1 MKTKKMVYS
10 GFLAAVGVI
19 LPVIFHLFTQ
29 GAGRIFLPIHIP
41 VLLAG
46 FIVGPYW
53 AVAVALVSLT
63 MSFLITGMPMVPTL
77 YFMYFELTAYAL
89 ASGLFYHKLKLNVYF
104 SLIFSMIVGR
114 AVNALAL
121 IAAAGI
127 FKLNVP
133 SYISVWTSFLTGLPG
148 IVIQLILIPIIILAL
163 EKGGYLNAKLS

>member
-1 MKTKKMVYS
+1 MRTKKIVFS

-29 GAGRIFLPIHIP
+29 GAGRMFLPIHIP

-53 AVAVALVSLT
+53 AILVALVSLT
-63 MSFLITGMPMVPTL
+63 VSFLITGMPMIPTL

-89 ASGLFYHKLKLNVYF
+89 FSGLFYRKLHLNAYL
-104 SLIFSMIVGR
+104 SLVLSMILGR
-114 AVNALAL
+114 AVNALVL
-121 IAAAGI
+121 IIAAEI

-133 SYISVWTSFLTGLPG
+133 SFISVWTSIVTGLPG
-148 IVIQLILIPIIILAL
+148 IAIQLILIPIIIFAL
-163 EKGGYLNAKLS
+163 EKGGYINAKLS